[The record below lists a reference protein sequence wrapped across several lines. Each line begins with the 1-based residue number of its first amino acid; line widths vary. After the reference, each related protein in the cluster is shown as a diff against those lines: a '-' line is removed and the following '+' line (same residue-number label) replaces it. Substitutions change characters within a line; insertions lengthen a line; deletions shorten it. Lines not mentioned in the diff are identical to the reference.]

1 MAGHVSSRAPV
12 NLHFIETKV
21 FTQRLQE
28 LGLELAVRAVQAAVS
43 ANPMVGDLDAGT
55 GGLRKMRVPDPSR
68 GKGKRGGARVHY
80 LYLPDSAVVY
90 LLFVY
95 SKDEFAALN
104 AAQKKALKKVV
115 DAIRIEWQTRT
126 VQRQK

>member
-1 MAGHVSSRAPV
+1 MAAHVSTCASV

-28 LGLELAVRAVQAAVS
+28 LELESVVHSVQAELS
-43 ANPMVGDLDAGT
+43 ANPMVGALDANT
-55 GGLRKMRVPDPSR
+55 GGLRKMRVSDPSR

-80 LYLPDSAVVY
+80 LYLPDNAVVY

-115 DAIRIEWQTRT
+115 DAIRMEWQIRT
-126 VQRQK
+126 AQRRR

>member
-1 MAGHVSSRAPV
+1 MVT
-12 NLHFIETKV
+12 ETV
-21 FTQRLQE
+21 VEQV
-28 LGLELAVRAVQAAVS
+28 VRAVQADLS
-43 ANPMVGDLDAGT
+43 ANPTVGDLDAGT

-68 GKGKRGGARVHY
+68 GKGKRDGARVHY

-95 SKDEFAALN
+95 SKDEFPALN

-115 DAIRIEWQTRT
+115 DAIRMEWQTRT
-126 VQRQK
+126 AQRRR